1 MPQPDL
7 EDDQKRW
14 LIVGLC
20 LHSVLSPVLRKYIEP
35 MIDNIYNNVVSRER
49 IHTQS
54 YMQYMKKY
62 PRGRGYTLNYE
73 TINNNKITHRSQ
85 ISSYDYSV
93 KSAVDFSKLFL
104 PTNMAHYSAFD
115 ESCDASAIL
124 GLIININ
131 GFPTNVKALAESIR
145 KDIRNAWAHCN
156 LPDWDGIKYQN
167 CFQLIE
173 HIIRCLG
180 LPTAD
185 ENKHILDIH
194 VWKMT
199 GTTF

>member
-1 MPQPDL
+1 MPKPDL

-20 LHSVLSPVLRKYIEP
+20 LHTILNPVLRKYIEP
-35 MIDNIYNNVVSRER
+35 EINKIYRNLVSHES
-49 IHTQS
+49 IHSQS
-54 YMQYMKKY
+54 YVQYMKKY

-73 TINNNKITHRSQ
+73 TINGNKTTHHAQ
-85 ISSYDYSV
+85 ISLYDYNVRSV
-93 KSAVDFSKLFL
+93 LDFSKLFL
-104 PTNMAHYSAFD
+104 PTHMAHYSAFD

-124 GLIININ
+124 GLIINVN
-131 GFPTNVKALAESIR
+131 GFPANVKKIAEGIR
-145 KDIRNAWAHCN
+145 KDIRNSWAHCN
-156 LPDWDGIKYQN
+156 LPEWDAIKYQN

-173 HIIRCLG
+173 QMIRSLG

-185 ENKHILDIH
+185 ENSHIQEIH
-194 VWKMT
+194 DWKMT